1 MAPLFFSCHTV
12 DRNGEL
18 GKPRLLMLCLPN
30 FTDDSND
37 CENSLTHNH
46 FQKKKLKHPKCK
58 CLFVN
63 YLLKR
68 ISSTGI
74 QE

>member
-46 FQKKKLKHPKCK
+46 FQKKK
-58 CLFVN
+58 
-63 YLLKR
+63 
-68 ISSTGI
+68 
-74 QE
+74 